1 MSSPPQAHAYPP
13 RTPQGRCLFLSSS
26 LDGVTF
32 ISPDPFLRG
41 TPHCS
46 WVRFR
51 WMPGLPTPQ
60 ESGVQAG
67 PVLQPQHPEVKVR
80 TANGRRST
88 RGAESFPV
96 DASGYVRF
104 IPISP
109 DRAYA
114 SPPRAAS
121 HHAPSQQKSGPSL
134 CPCDRSSGHMPPVT
148 LTTPRDR
155 SLLAPCPL
163 KPQHAKECLAR
174 NRHLVKTF

>member
-26 LDGVTF
+26 MDGVTF

-109 DRAYA
+109 DSVCVTSPGRLSPRPFPAEIRSISLPMRSIVRAHA
-114 SPPRAAS
+114 SRDP
-121 HHAPSQQKSGPSL
+121 HHP
-134 CPCDRSSGHMPPVT
+134 T
-148 LTTPRDR
+148 
-155 SLLAPCPL
+155 
-163 KPQHAKECLAR
+163 
-174 NRHLVKTF
+174 